1 MRTQSDL
8 RTHTAAPP
16 ASRLPA
22 ARPEVAVES
31 VTKSFGTTEVLRGV
45 DLVVERGAVVA
56 LLGPSGCGK
65 TTLLRTIAGLE
76 RPDSGRVVVGGR
88 VLSGPTA
95 FVPPERRRIGMVFQ
109 DWALFPHL
117 DVARN
122 VGFGLTRAQRR
133 AGEVDDALALVDL
146 AGYGDRMPSTLSG
159 GQQQRVAL
167 ARALARRP
175 DVILLDEPFS
185 NLDTS
190 LRTQIRAEVCALL
203 GRLDVTTVFVTHDQE
218 EAFLLG
224 EQVAV
229 MLDGAVV
236 EQAPPARLYDAPETR
251 AVAEFIGDANFVPGL
266 ADAGVAHTALGRI
279 PLVRDVPGPVDVMV
293 RPEHVVV
300 DAGDEAT
307 VERVEFYGHD
317 SVYVVRPDG
326 GAPLRARVLATPS
339 FAAGD
344 RVRLSHAG
352 RPSAGYARAS

>member
-1 MRTQSDL
+1 MRTQSEL
-8 RTHTAAPP
+8 RTTPGPTPPRAPR
-16 ASRLPA
+16 SGT
-22 ARPEVAVES
+22 EVSAES
-31 VTKSFGTTEVLRGV
+31 VTKSFGATEVLRGV
-45 DLVVERGAVVA
+45 DLSVARGAVVA

-76 RPDSGRVVVGGR
+76 RPDSGRVVVSGR
-88 VLSGPTA
+88 VLTGPST

-117 DVARN
+117 DVGRN

-133 AGEVDDALALVDL
+133 AGEVEAALALVDL
-146 AGYGDRMPSTLSG
+146 TGYADRMPSTLSG

-185 NLDTS
+185 NLDSS
-190 LRTQIRAEVCALL
+190 LRAQIRAEVCALL
-203 GRLDVTTVFVTHDQE
+203 ARLDVTTVFVTHDQE

-236 EQAPPARLYDAPETR
+236 QQATPAELYDAPETR
-251 AVAEFIGDANFVPGL
+251 AVAEFIGDANFVPG
-266 ADAGVAHTALGRI
+266 ASDGAVAHTALGPI
-279 PLVRDVPGPVDVMV
+279 PLARPLAGPVDVMV
-293 RPEHVVV
+293 RPEQVLV
-300 DAGDEAT
+300 DPGGEAT

-317 SVYVVRPDG
+317 AVYVIRPDG
-326 GAPLRARVLATPS
+326 GAPLRARVLATPA
-339 FAAGD
+339 FAPGD
-344 RVRLSHAG
+344 RVRLSHSG
-352 RPSAGYARAS
+352 RPSVGYARAS